1 MISRAL
7 FSFVILL
14 IAIGTSPAAGDT
26 NQAAL
31 AAGQQRVFRQKIP
44 WAVGFGMEGILTNVV
59 VVEDHIQ
66 FQLTG
71 WFWFHQYPEG
81 GTNGQQIIKVDC
93 QRGISATVN
102 DPDSFVAMTSNWRGG
117 SVRNGK
123 GNLQKILQTAEK
135 CGRVVKFELL
145 RPKMDFGKEHGFTLI
160 SADVWRITDADLR

>member
-1 MISRAL
+1 MNSRAL

-14 IAIGTSPAAGDT
+14 IAIVTSSAAGDR

-31 AAGQQRVFRQKIP
+31 AAQPGGFHQKLP
-44 WAVGFGMEGILTNVV
+44 WAVGFGMEGTLTNVV
-59 VVEDHIQ
+59 VVDDHIQ

-81 GTNGQQIIKVDC
+81 GTNGEQVVKVDC

-102 DPDSFVAMTSNWRGG
+102 DPDSFVAMTSDGRGG

-135 CGRVVKFELL
+135 RGRVVKFELM
-145 RPKMDFGKEHGFTLI
+145 RPKMDFGGAHGFTL
-160 SADVWRITDADLR
+160 SGADVWRITDADLR